1 MGGQEQKS
9 NQSGHATGEHGDEN
23 EPPQNISRSS
33 NNSAQQNEQQ
43 QQQSNQSGGTAEGS
57 QQQQERYL
65 KVEKLGEGTYGV
77 VYKAKDQHRGIFVA
91 LKKVRCDAWGEG
103 MSAISLREISVLK
116 QIDSPNVVQLDDV
129 FVSFSGNLYMVFEL
143 LDRDLKQY
151 MDHFRSI
158 GINRLL
164 AKSYVFQLL
173 NGSHQCHINAV
184 LHRDLKPQNVLLSRN
199 GHLKLADFGLARPFT
214 LPIRPYT
221 HEVVTLWYRAPEVLL
236 GAANYNAKVDSWS
249 VGCMM
254 AEMINGSPLFA
265 GDSEIDQLY
274 KIFQGLGTPNERIWK
289 GVSSLPNYMEHFP
302 CWPQKPL
309 IKLVPELDEVG
320 RDLLVVSF

>member
-1 MGGQEQKS
+1 
-9 NQSGHATGEHGDEN
+9 
-23 EPPQNISRSS
+23 
-33 NNSAQQNEQQ
+33 
-43 QQQSNQSGGTAEGS
+43 
-57 QQQQERYL
+57 
-65 KVEKLGEGTYGV
+65 
-77 VYKAKDQHRGIFVA
+77 
-91 LKKVRCDAWGEG
+91 

-320 RDLLVVSF
+320 RDLLVKLLTYDPMRRISCADAMNHPWFDEINKQNPEETALASMSVASGLPEAIRDEVREREEEAKRNHDQRMRNIFGDSSGGSERSSAAGVSASNSQFGPIDSNEAVEV